1 MATITE
7 DIRKTRFY
15 AGLYLRTKSQMGFWG
30 WRNWGKKKF
39 ANAQPTEMERPWTG
53 LAEWLRVAH
62 SLLDGKTVEPQFPV
76 RHSE

>member
-1 MATITE
+1 MATMTE
-7 DIRKTRFY
+7 DIRKTRFH
-15 AGLYLRTKSQMGFWG
+15 AGLYLRAKSQMRFWG
-30 WRNWGKKKF
+30 WGSAGKKKF
-39 ANAQPTEMERPWTG
+39 ANAQPTGMERPWTG